1 MSGEHKQFISEEDA
15 ELKYIKEKKLG
26 ELMGLKKKE
35 QEMIVEPVHVT
46 DSNFNEIVNKHLL
59 ALIDCWAPWCGPC
72 VALAPAIKEL
82 AREYAGKMFTGK
94 LNVDENPRI
103 AERFQ
108 IFSIPTMLIMKNGR
122 EVDRIVGLVPKN
134 HVEAVLRKHLG

>member
-1 MSGEHKQFISEEDA
+1 MSDEHEQFISEEDE
-15 ELKYIKEKKLG
+15 ELRRIREKKLG
-26 ELMGLKKKE
+26 ELEEKKL
-35 QEMIVEPVHVT
+35 EMTAEHVLT
-46 DSNFNEIVNKHLL
+46 DSNFNEIVNQHSL

-72 VALAPAIKEL
+72 LALAPTIEEL
-82 AREYAGKMFTGK
+82 AREYAGKVFVGK
-94 LNVDENPRI
+94 LNVDDNPRI

-134 HVEAVLRKHLG
+134 HVEAVLRKHPG

>member
-1 MSGEHKQFISEEDA
+1 MSDEHEQFISEEDE
-15 ELKYIKEKKLG
+15 ELRRIREKKLVELKEKKL
-26 ELMGLKKKE
+26 
-35 QEMIVEPVHVT
+35 EMTAEHVLT
-46 DSNFNEIVNKHLL
+46 DSNFNEIINKHSL

-72 VALAPAIKEL
+72 LALAPTIEEL
-82 AREYAGKMFTGK
+82 TQKYAGKVLVAK
-94 LNVDENPRI
+94 LNVDDNPRT

-134 HVEAVLRKHLG
+134 HVEAVLRRHLG

>member
-1 MSGEHKQFISEEDA
+1 MSDEHEQFISEEDE
-15 ELKYIKEKKLG
+15 ELRRIREKKLT
-26 ELMGLKKKE
+26 ELVELEEKKL
-35 QEMIVEPVHVT
+35 EMTAEHVLT
-46 DSNFNEIVNKHLL
+46 DSNFNEIVNQHSL

-72 VALAPAIKEL
+72 LALAPTIEEL
-82 AREYAGKMFTGK
+82 AREYTGKVLVGK
-94 LNVDENPRI
+94 LNVDDNPRT